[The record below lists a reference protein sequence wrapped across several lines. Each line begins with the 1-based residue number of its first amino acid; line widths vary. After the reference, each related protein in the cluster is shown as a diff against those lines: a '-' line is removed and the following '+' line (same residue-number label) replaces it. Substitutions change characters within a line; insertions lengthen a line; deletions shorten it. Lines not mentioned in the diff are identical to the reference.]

1 MSRTRLLLDGRR
13 AAVLA
18 FACCSTYIAASEAV
32 RTSVVLDKTGDFL
45 ELVEPLEADLPGL
58 GIEPDELIGYQDD
71 YFRKPDG
78 SGRFLYL
85 TRLCLAPLRLD
96 YSADHEWLLVVRV
109 EGPVTDLDKSS
120 FQKVREYFGMTLF
133 RRSVGAQGAR
143 SSEEQEERED

>member
-1 MSRTRLLLDGRR
+1 MSRPEDLLASWRR

-18 FACCSTYIAASEAV
+18 FACCGTFIAASEAA
-32 RTSVVLDKTGDFL
+32 RTSIDEDKTPEYL
-45 ELVEPLEADLPGL
+45 ELVEPLKADLPGL

-78 SGRFLYL
+78 SGRYLYL

-109 EGPVTDLDKSS
+109 ERPLTELDKSS
-120 FQKVREYFGMTLF
+120 FEKVREYFGMTLF
-133 RRSVGAQGAR
+133 RRKPGAAGAS
-143 SSEEQEERED
+143 SSEEQDG